1 MDERPLVSVVI
12 PTRNRADLLS
22 DALGS
27 LVEQDYPADR
37 YEILVVDDGS
47 IDDTPSVV
55 EALAQAHSKPRL
67 SLLRQP
73 AKNQNAARNRG
84 VSEAKGELIA
94 FLDDDELAPANWL
107 SGLVAGC
114 MRHPDADVVGGPYQL
129 RLEASTPRVCE
140 AHWPGV
146 DGAWG
151 WRESEKEAEPV
162 LRIEASTPHRRE
174 ADWPGVDGAWGWG
187 ESEKEAEQVAGGN
200 MLIRRHA
207 LIRTGKF
214 NESLQGWYDD
224 TEWMFRH
231 RRGGG
236 QIVYLPSVPIWHRRG
251 AADMLL
257 RNRLRKNH
265 SNGRLEARFHHTF
278 GRSVRLRTYPS
289 IGHLEA
295 RFHHRFGRSVPVLFH
310 VYLTLRHLGHAVLF
324 RCSGGLTEAAYSL
337 GYAREAMW
345 PAVGR

>member
-1 MDERPLVSVVI
+1 VVAYWKEEGGLPRSLDERPFVSVVV
-12 PTRNRADLLS
+12 PTRNRANLLS

-37 YEILVVDDGS
+37 YEILAVDDGS

-73 AKNQNAARNRG
+73 PRNQNAARNRG

-107 SGLVAGC
+107 SGLVAGS
-114 MRHPDADVVGGPYQL
+114 MRHPDADVVGGPYRL
-129 RLEASTPRVCE
+129 RIEASTPRVCE

-146 DGAWG
+146 DGAF
-151 WRESEKEAEPV
+151 
-162 LRIEASTPHRRE
+162 
-174 ADWPGVDGAWGWG
+174 GWG
-187 ESEKEAEQVAGGN
+187 ESEGEVEHVSGGN
-200 MLIRRHA
+200 MLIRRRA
-207 LIRTGKF
+207 FIRTGKF
-214 NESLQGWYDD
+214 NESVQGWFDETD
-224 TEWMFRH
+224 WMFRH

-257 RNRLRKNH
+257 RKRLRKYH
-265 SNGRLEARFHHTF
+265 SMGRLEARFHQTFGRSVRLRKYPSIGRVEARFHHTF
-278 GRSVRLRTYPS
+278 GRSL
-289 IGHLEA
+289 
-295 RFHHRFGRSVPVLFH
+295 PVLLH
-310 VYLTLRHLGHAVLF
+310 VYLILLHLGHAVRR
-324 RCSGGLTEAAYSL
+324 RCSGGLMLAAYSL

>member
-1 MDERPLVSVVI
+1 MDERPFVSVVI

-47 IDDTPSVV
+47 IDDTPGVV

-107 SGLVAGC
+107 SGLVDGC
-114 MRHPDADVVGGPYQL
+114 MRHPDADVVGGPYRL
-129 RLEASTPRVCE
+129 RIEASTPRVCQR
-140 AHWPGV
+140 HWPGV
-146 DGAWG
+146 DGAF
-151 WRESEKEAEPV
+151 E
-162 LRIEASTPHRRE
+162 
-174 ADWPGVDGAWGWG
+174 WG
-187 ESEKEAEQVAGGN
+187 ESEEEVENVGGGN
-200 MLIRRHA
+200 MLIRRRA
-207 LIRTGKF
+207 FIRTGKF
-214 NESLQGWYDD
+214 NESVQGWCDE

-231 RRGGG
+231 RRDGG
-236 QIVYLPSVPIWHRRG
+236 QIVYLPSVPIWHRRR

-257 RNRLRKNH
+257 RKRLRKYH
-265 SNGRLEARFHHTF
+265 SMGRLEARFDHTF
-278 GRSVRLRTYPS
+278 GRSVLVRKYPS
-289 IGHLEA
+289 IGRLEA
-295 RFHHRFGRSVPVLFH
+295 RFHHRFGRSAPVLLH
-310 VYLTLRHLGHAVLF
+310 VYLILLHLGHAVRR
-324 RCSGGLTEAAYSL
+324 RCPGGLTRAAFSL

-345 PAVGR
+345 PTVGR

>member
-1 MDERPLVSVVI
+1 MDERPLVSVVV

-55 EALAQAHSKPRL
+55 EALAEAHSKPRL

-107 SGLVAGC
+107 SGLVAGF
-114 MRHPDADVVGGPYQL
+114 MRHPDADVVGGPYRL

-146 DGAWG
+146 EGAF
-151 WRESEKEAEPV
+151 E
-162 LRIEASTPHRRE
+162 
-174 ADWPGVDGAWGWG
+174 WG
-187 ESEKEAEQVAGGN
+187 ESEEAEHVAGGN
-200 MLIRRHA
+200 MLISRRA
-207 LIRTGKF
+207 FIRTGKF
-214 NESLQGWYDD
+214 NESLQGWYDE

-257 RNRLRKNH
+257 RKRLRRYH
-265 SNGRLEARFHHTF
+265 SIGRLEARFHRNFGRSVGLRKFLSIGRLEARFHHTF
-278 GRSVRLRTYPS
+278 GRSL
-289 IGHLEA
+289 
-295 RFHHRFGRSVPVLFH
+295 PVLLH
-310 VYLTLRHLGHAVLF
+310 VYLILLNLGHAVRR
-324 RCSGGLTEAAYSL
+324 RCSGGLTQAAYSL

-345 PAVGR
+345 PTVGR

>member
-1 MDERPLVSVVI
+1 MDEQPLVSVVI

-27 LVEQDYPADR
+27 LMEQDYPADR

-84 VSEAKGELIA
+84 VSKAKGELIA

-151 WRESEKEAEPV
+151 W
-162 LRIEASTPHRRE
+162 
-174 ADWPGVDGAWGWG
+174 G
-187 ESEKEAEQVAGGN
+187 ESEKEAEHVVGGN
-200 MLIRRHA
+200 MLIRRRA

-214 NESLQGWYDD
+214 NESLQGWYDE

-251 AADMLL
+251 AADLLL
-257 RNRLRKNH
+257 RKRLRKNH
-265 SNGRLEARFHHTF
+265 SSGRLEARFHHTF
-278 GRSVRLRTYPS
+278 GRSVRLRKYPS
-289 IGHLEA
+289 IGRWEA
-295 RFHHRFGRSVPVLFH
+295 RSHHTFGRSVPVLFH

-345 PAVGR
+345 PASAD